1 MTLIV
6 LLNALFGVS
15 IPISKVLLESVSP
28 LLLTA
33 IRMGIGGLILILYEK
48 WWHNRSLGIE
58 KKHLWILAQII
69 VLGIFGSYALRYY
82 ALQYLPAGKTSFLLN
97 FSPIIASIYAYI
109 MFNERM
115 TRRQW
120 IGLLLGFFG
129 MIPMLMTSSK
139 EEAFLSEFAFISLP
153 ELILI
158 FSAALYTYAMILVQK
173 LVRDYQCSPAVINGI
188 TMGLGG
194 ILSLMVSCTTENI
207 TFSKFDSQ
215 FYLLLFFLIF
225 TSNIVCH
232 TLQVVLLKKYSA
244 TFLSFS
250 GFLSPLF
257 SVFYGWSF
265 LHETVTWH
273 FYLSA
278 LVVIGG
284 LYLFYQDEKASVKQ
298 VFVESF

>member
-6 LLNALFGVS
+6 LLNALFGIS
-15 IPISKVLLESVSP
+15 IPISKVLLESISP
-28 LLLTA
+28 LLLTG

-48 WWHNRSLGIE
+48 WWHNRPLGIQ
-58 KKHLWILAQII
+58 KNHVWILAQII
-69 VLGIFGSYALRYY
+69 VLGIFASYVLRYH

-97 FSPIIASIYAYI
+97 FSPIISSIYAYI

-115 TRRQW
+115 TKRQW
-120 IGLLLGFFG
+120 TGLLFGFLG
-129 MIPMLMTSSK
+129 MIPILMTSSK
-139 EEAFLSEFAFISLP
+139 EEALFSEFAFISLP

-158 FSAALYTYAMILVQK
+158 FSAALHTYSIILIQK
-173 LVRDYQCSPAVINGI
+173 LVRDFRCSPAVINGI

-194 ILSLMVSCTTENI
+194 MLSFTVSFATEDMVFNKI
-207 TFSKFDSQ
+207 DSQ
-215 FYLLLFFLIF
+215 FYLLLFVLIF
-225 TSNIVCH
+225 TSNVVCH
-232 TLQVVLLKKYSA
+232 TLYAVLLKKYSA

-250 GFLSPLF
+250 GFLSPIF

-278 LVVIGG
+278 AAVLGG
-284 LYLFYQDEKASVKQ
+284 LYLFYQDEKGTSKQ